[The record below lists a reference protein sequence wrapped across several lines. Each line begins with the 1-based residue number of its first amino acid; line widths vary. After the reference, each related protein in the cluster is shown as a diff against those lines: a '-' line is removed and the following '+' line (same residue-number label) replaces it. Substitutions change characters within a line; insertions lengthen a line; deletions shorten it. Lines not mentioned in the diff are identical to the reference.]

1 MQIGL
6 AKTKR
11 RKMKK
16 KKSKGKDSAPGRDA
30 LIDQPET
37 RIGPV
42 LSIIGF
48 DYQLEIPQPTLN

>member
-1 MQIGL
+1 
-6 AKTKR
+6 
-11 RKMKK
+11 MKK

-37 RIGPV
+37 RISPV